1 MRIVAALVVG
11 LAVALAG
18 CGSSSSSSAKARYMS
33 KAEAVCKAARAQTGP
48 LIDDLTAAAASVVTG
63 GAAPARRLAGDLER
77 LHAVGAGYLAQL
89 KQLKQPSGDHA
100 AIQRFLTPFTKIV
113 DELGAAASA
122 VAAGR
127 LPQAMAL
134 LQHAGPVAQAA
145 SSGAQ
150 AYGLSQCAE
159 VLPPLQ

>member
-1 MRIVAALVVG
+1 MRIVATLVVG

-18 CGSSSSSSAKARYMS
+18 CGSSGSSSAKARYVS
-33 KAEAVCKAARAQTGP
+33 KAEALCKAARAQTGP
-48 LIDDLTAAAASVVTG
+48 LIDDLTAASASIVTG
-63 GAAPARRLAGDLER
+63 GPAPARLAGDLVR

-89 KQLKQPSGDHA
+89 KQLKQPNGDHA

-122 VAAGR
+122 VAAGQ

-134 LQHAGPVAQAA
+134 LQHAGPVAQDA

-150 AYGLSQCAE
+150 AYGLSRCAE